1 MGWSIKF
8 ARIMQMPQLFSL
20 FNRSSRETGWISVSF
35 GNKGVYIAQAKY
47 VGARPQVTRCA
58 FYPANE
64 VNSATLEKIRKEAQL
79 EGGRYTTV
87 LSSNEYQLLMVEAPS
102 VPVDEL
108 KTAIRWKI
116 KDSLSY
122 HVDDATIDVLQIPAG
137 KYGSDRP
144 QSLYAVAAS
153 NETIRKRIAL
163 FEKARIDLAVIDIAE
178 TSQRN
183 IAALFETE
191 GRGLALL
198 AFDDEGGLLTMTS
211 EGELFLARR
220 LDISLGQLTDADE
233 GMRQQ
238 YQDRAELEV
247 QRSLDYFDRQFH
259 HIPLDRLL
267 ISVSAESTLVQSLS
281 DNLDLQVGALD
292 LAQGMDIV
300 GVPELA
306 DREFACYALRAL
318 GAALRQEKKA
328 L

>member
-1 MGWSIKF
+1 MGLLDI
-8 ARIMQMPQLFSL
+8 FSM
-20 FNRSSRETGWISVSF
+20 FNRGSRDAGWVSVSL
-35 GNKGVYIAQAKY
+35 GNKGVYVAQAKY
-47 VGARPQVTRCA
+47 VGVRPQVTRCD
-58 FYPANE
+58 FYPASD

-87 LSSNEYQLLMVEAPS
+87 LGSNEYQLMMVEAPN

-116 KDSLSY
+116 KDSLNY
-122 HVDDATIDVLQIPAG
+122 HIDDATIDVLQIPAN

-153 NETIRKRIAL
+153 NETLRKRISL
-163 FEKARIDLAVIDIAE
+163 FEKAKIDLTVIDIAE

-183 IAALFETE
+183 IAALYETE
-191 GRGLALL
+191 RRALALL
-198 AFDDEGGLLTMTS
+198 AFDDEGGLLTMTCD
-211 EGELFLARR
+211 GELFLARR
-220 LDISLGQLTDADE
+220 IDITLGQLTDADDSL
-233 GMRQQ
+233 RQQ
-238 YQDRAELEV
+238 YQDRVELEV

-259 HIPLDRLL
+259 HIPVERML
-267 ISVSAESTLVQSLS
+267 VSAPAELGLVQMLS
-281 DNLDLQVGALD
+281 DNLGVSVEALD

-306 DREFACYALRAL
+306 DSEYASYALHAL
-318 GAALRQEKKA
+318 GAALRLEKKA